1 MSYAIDDTLAGM
13 KEARDDL
20 KRHLA
25 TMPEAHW
32 DAKPLPHCN
41 SIRQI
46 FVHLIA
52 TDRGV
57 LEMLKGEPFEMSR
70 HMERH
75 EEAAREIALLS
86 PAQIFALLDAI
97 GEATATFVRD
107 KYADAAL
114 DTPVTFFGTEG
125 KIAVKLGQMCQ
136 HTAYHVGQVSLIR
149 QEVEPDWDYFGD
161 VFGIG

>member
-1 MSYAIDDTLAGM
+1 MSFTIDDTLADM
-13 KEARDDL
+13 KEAREDL
-20 KRHLA
+20 KRHIA

-46 FVHLIA
+46 FVHLLA

-57 LEMLKGEPFEMSR
+57 LAMLKGEPFEINR
-70 HMERH
+70 HTERH
-75 EEAAREIALLS
+75 DEAEREIASLS
-86 PAQIFALLDAI
+86 PMQIFALHDAI
-97 GEATATFVRD
+97 GDATAAFVD
-107 KYADAAL
+107 EKYGDAAL
-114 DTPVTFFGTEG
+114 DTPVTLWGSEG

-149 QEVEPDWDYFGD
+149 QEVEPDWDYFKD
-161 VFGIG
+161 VFGVG